1 MRSLAPRGGA
11 AALSSLL
18 LILSTAGV
26 AAAQT
31 SAATPAAP
39 AKPAKPAAPGAPPA
53 SAPAAAPAP
62 TAQQL
67 AAGKTLF
74 AKVVD
79 ALGGSAKA
87 RTVKDVQTR
96 GQVTA
101 KTPDGE
107 MTMEIQTAM
116 VFPDKLSQQL
126 DAPFG
131 RMAMVATPTTAF
143 VIGPNG
149 SSDLPPQMRDELLK
163 QVQRVPLWLAQKT
176 DDPKLTVAAMGTDK
190 VGDVDASVLD
200 VHYGNMSV
208 RWAIDPKTYRILRS
222 YHTALGP
229 SGNMVKISSDY
240 SDYRSESGF
249 PVAHHLE
256 VTTDGQRD
264 QTLTLEECKINAGVD
279 EKVFVKPPQPTPG
292 PTVPPAEPQAP
303 GT

>member
-1 MRSLAPRGGA
+1 MRSLAPRAGA

-18 LILSTAGV
+18 LALANAGI
-26 AAAQT
+26 AAAQ
-31 SAATPAAP
+31 TPAAP
-39 AKPAKPAAPGAPPA
+39 AKPPT
-53 SAPAAAPAP
+53 AAAPAAP
-62 TAQQL
+62 TPAASPTPTSQQL
-67 AAGKTLF
+67 SAGKALF
-74 AKVVD
+74 GKVVE

-87 RTVKDVQTR
+87 KTVKDVQTR

-116 VFPDKLSQQL
+116 VFPDRLSQQL

-131 RMAMVATPTTAF
+131 RMAMVATPTSAF

-163 QVQRVPLWLAQKT
+163 QVQRVPLWLAQKA
-176 DDPKLTVAAMGTDK
+176 DDPKLSAAAMGTEK
-190 VGDVDASVLD
+190 VGDVEASVLD
-200 VHYGNMSV
+200 LHYGNMSV
-208 RWAIDPKTYRILRS
+208 RWVVDPKTYRILRS
-222 YHTALGP
+222 YHTAIGP
-229 SGNMVKISSDY
+229 SGNTVKISSDY

-249 PVAHHLE
+249 PVAHKLE

-279 EKVFVKPPQPTPG
+279 PKVFARPPAPTPG
-292 PTVPPAEPQAP
+292 PTAPPAEAP
-303 GT
+303 ATPGND